1 MINSLCILPQ
11 FLKEK
16 NVKRQTM
23 QKLPKESRFYGK
35 KKKKSIARNE
45 EGHSMIKVFIH
56 QEDEAVWYLCV
67 PSTHSLTTCEMKE
80 KA

>member
-35 KKKKSIARNE
+35 KKKKKA
-45 EGHSMIKVFIH
+45 
-56 QEDEAVWYLCV
+56 L
-67 PSTHSLTTCEMKE
+67 LEMRRDTPW
-80 KA
+80 